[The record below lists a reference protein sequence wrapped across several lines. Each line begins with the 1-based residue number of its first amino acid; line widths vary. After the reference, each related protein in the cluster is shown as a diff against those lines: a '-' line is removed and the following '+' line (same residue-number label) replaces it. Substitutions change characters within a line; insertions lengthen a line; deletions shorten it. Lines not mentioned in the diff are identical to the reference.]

1 MWGQINE
8 LVVQSS
14 HRIITGIANFLPGLL
29 ALLVI
34 VSITIILTALVRVVL
49 RRFLESIDFDGLIQ
63 RWGFPELA
71 EWSPQHSPSVLA
83 SRIVSWSIILVGM
96 LIGINALDA
105 ALTSV
110 LVVRLLAYIPHV
122 IAAVVVL

>member
-14 HRIITGIANFLPGLL
+14 NRIITGIANFLPGLL

-34 VSITIILTALVRVVL
+34 VSLTIVATAVVRVAL
-49 RRFLESIDFDGLIQ
+49 RRFLRSIDFDGLIH

-71 EWSPQHSPSVLA
+71 EWSPNRSPTLLA
-83 SRIVSWSIILVGM
+83 LRIISSSIVLVGLM
-96 LIGINALDA
+96 IGINALDA
-105 ALTSV
+105 TLTSV

-122 IAAVVVL
+122 IAA